1 MRQKIITMCALL
13 LSSVGVL
20 AQSVLDEQHLQY
32 VKQHL
37 SEPSYAQAYRA
48 LEKQAKYD
56 LMMKPLSVMSKD
68 YVPASGTK
76 HDYVSLARYAWPDET
91 KPNGLPYIMRDG
103 ISNPELNKFDRNKLS
118 IMSDAI
124 YRLSLAYFFSGDEN
138 YAKKAAE
145 CSLWMMATPARTMT
159 VPAFRVCWS
168 KSKQGV

>member
-91 KPNGLPYIMRDG
+91 KPNGLIATNCQLCLMQSIVSRWLTFFLVMRIMQ
-103 ISNPELNKFDRNKLS
+103 K
-118 IMSDAI
+118 
-124 YRLSLAYFFSGDEN
+124 RLQS
-138 YAKKAAE
+138 
-145 CSLWMMATPARTMT
+145 
-159 VPAFRVCWS
+159 
-168 KSKQGV
+168 

>member
-1 MRQKIITMCALL
+1 MSDRQKYIILMVKNRTIKLMRQKIITMCALL

-124 YRLSLAYFFSGDEN
+124 YRLSLAYFFLVMRIMQKG
-138 YAKKAAE
+138 
-145 CSLWMMATPARTMT
+145 C
-159 VPAFRVCWS
+159 RVNSCVVS
-168 KSKQGV
+168 